1 MSTTTHPITRQTR
14 AILQRL
20 DDANASLSAAA
31 LCRRKPFVGLYS
43 AEELTADVLAPLL
56 QVGLISMRE
65 LRRCEKVYTIT
76 DAGLDALAGAAT
88 PPQVAAPRQMNIMHS
103 TLDQLPAWPVAAQR
117 GCHAG
122 ILSRGF

>member
-14 AILQRL
+14 AILLRL

-56 QVGLISMRE
+56 KVGLISMRE
-65 LRRCEKVYTIT
+65 LRRWSETSSRRRQVR
-76 DAGLDALAGAAT
+76 AAEN
-88 PPQVAAPRQMNIMHS
+88 QYKRRARMLRDRLVARNG
-103 TLDQLPAWPVAAQR
+103 R
-117 GCHAG
+117 GH
-122 ILSRGF
+122 RG